1 MKSTPEKLTG
11 PAMRFSLLR
20 NAFRTAVFAWL
31 SILCFAVSAGA
42 QTAENPLKIVAFGNS
57 ITAERKTIQRV
68 FAQRLPDLLREK
80 GIHAVVINSGV
91 GGSHSGRRIDNKPT
105 ARIAHAQDRFQ
116 AQVLDHNPDL
126 VIIGFGANDAY
137 IDTKKEGD
145 PSRIPLDK
153 FRNNMSFMIETLKAR
168 GTRVILMATNGYR
181 PGNQDYLHER
191 LLQYVAEAEQLA
203 KRYKTGF
210 VNNQA
215 TFEHFHNTS
224 GQSAAVLFEDH
235 LHPNDEGQRLI
246 AASLTSE
253 IEKVLGTK
261 KPGKKQILV
270 TKDRDGAPFIVKKPR
285 EWDKYRSRIKTNME
299 SVMGPLPHA
308 KLPAPTF
315 EVVDSLVTT
324 GYRRLTIRITVKPGE
339 TVNAYLYLP
348 DSVRP
353 GEKLPAMLA
362 LHETDMPGKKSVDGE
377 GSYEKSRRTLGYGK
391 ELARRGYVVIAPDY
405 PSFGDSVPYDF
416 GADDYESGT
425 MKGIFNHMR
434 CIDLL
439 EQLDMVDRNRI
450 GAIGH
455 SLGGHNAIFLSAF
468 DTRVKVTVSSCGWT
482 LLDYYDIGPVA
493 AERYGGRLGPFAQD
507 RYMPLW
513 SKYGLDGSRKPFEFH
528 ELLMAIAPRAF
539 FSSSPV
545 GDKNFDVNGVKEGI
559 WLAQMGY
566 NFLNAGDRLRV
577 IYPDA
582 DHSFPE
588 QAREDAYR
596 FIDQVLMKEN

>member
-1 MKSTPEKLTG
+1 MK
-11 PAMRFSLLR
+11 FSNYLIR
-20 NAFRTAVFAWL
+20 NVVFAWL
-31 SILCFAVSAGA
+31 LIQFICPSGTA
-42 QTAENPLKIVAFGNS
+42 QTADNPLKIVAFGNS
-57 ITAERKTIQRV
+57 ITAERKTVQRV
-68 FAQRLPDLLREK
+68 FAQRLPDLLKEK

-91 GGSHSGRRIDNKPT
+91 GGSHSGRKIDNKPT
-105 ARIAHAQDRFQ
+105 ARTAHAQDRFQ
-116 AQVLDHNPDL
+116 SQVLDHNPDL
-126 VIIGFGANDAY
+126 VIMGFGANDAY

-153 FRNNMSFMIETLKAR
+153 FRNNMSFMIETLQAR
-168 GTRVILMATNGYR
+168 GIRVILMGTNGYR
-181 PGNQDYLHER
+181 PGDQDYLHDR
-191 LLQYVAEAEQLA
+191 LLQYVAEAEKLS

-224 GQSAAVLFEDH
+224 GRSAAVLFEDH
-235 LHPNDEGQRLI
+235 LHPNDEGHRLI
-246 AASLTSE
+246 AASLASE
-253 IEKVLGTK
+253 IEKELRKK
-261 KPGKKQILV
+261 KPEKKQILV
-270 TKDRDGAPFIVKKPR
+270 TKDQDGAPFTVKKPR
-285 EWDKYRSRIKTNME
+285 DWDKYRAGIKARME
-299 SVMGPLPHA
+299 SVMGPLPGQ
-308 KLPAPTF
+308 KLPPPTF
-315 EVVDSLVTT
+315 EVVDSLVTAD
-324 GYRRLTIRITVKPGE
+324 YRRLNIRILVKPGE
-339 TVNAYLYLP
+339 IVTAYLYIP
-348 DSVRP
+348 NSARP

-362 LHETDMPGKKSVDGE
+362 LHETDLAGKKSVDGE
-377 GSYEKSRRTLGYGK
+377 GSYEKSRQTLGYGK

-416 GADDYESGT
+416 KSDDYESGT
-425 MKGIFNHMR
+425 MKGIFNHIR

-439 EQLDMVDRNRI
+439 EQLDRVDRNRI
-450 GAIGH
+450 GTIGH
-455 SLGGHNAIFLSAF
+455 SLGGHNSIFLSAL

-493 AERYGGRLGPFAQD
+493 EEKYGGRLGPFAQE

-513 SKYGLDGSRKPFEFH
+513 SKYGFDGSKKPFEFH

-566 NFLNAGDRLRV
+566 SFLNAGDKLRV

-582 DHSFPE
+582 DHSFPKE
-588 QAREDAYR
+588 AREEAYR
-596 FIDQVLMKEN
+596 FIDQVLK

>member
-1 MKSTPEKLTG
+1 MT
-11 PAMRFSLLR
+11 SLLSQNILR
-20 NAFRTAVFAWL
+20 GAAFAWL
-31 SILCFAVSAGA
+31 LILCIPVSGRT

-91 GGSHSGRRIDNKPT
+91 GGSHTGRRIDNKPT

-145 PSRIPLDK
+145 PSRISLDK
-153 FRNNMSFMIETLKAR
+153 FRNNMSFMIETLQAR

-181 PGNQDYLHER
+181 PGDQDFLHDR
-191 LLQYVAEAEQLA
+191 LMEYVAEVKKLA

-224 GQSAAVLFEDH
+224 GQSAAVLFEDQ

-246 AASLTSE
+246 AESLTTE
-253 IEKVLGTK
+253 IEKVLRGK
-261 KPGKKQILV
+261 KPAEKPVLV
-270 TKDRDGAPFIVKKPR
+270 TKDANGAPYTVKKPGD
-285 EWDKYRSRIKTNME
+285 WNKYRAQVNARME
-299 SVMGPLPHA
+299 SVMGPLPRT
-308 KLPAPTF
+308 KLPAPSF
-315 EVVDSLVTT
+315 EVIDSLVTAD
-324 GYRRLTIRITVKPGE
+324 YKRLNIRITVKPGE
-339 TVNAYLYLP
+339 IVSAYLYIP
-348 DSVRP
+348 ASARP
-353 GEKLPAMLA
+353 GGKLPAMLA

-377 GSYEKSRRTLGYGK
+377 GSYEKSRQNLGYGK
-391 ELARRGYVVIAPDY
+391 ELAQRGYVVIAPDY
-405 PSFGDSVPYDF
+405 PSFGDAVPYDF

-425 MKGIFNHMR
+425 MKGIFNHIR

-439 EQLDMVDRNRI
+439 QQLDFVDGSRI

-493 AERYGGRLGPFAQD
+493 EEKYGGRLGPFAQD

-513 SKYGLDGSRKPFEFH
+513 SKYGFDGSRKPFEFH
-528 ELLMAIAPRAF
+528 ELLQAIAPRAF

-566 NFLNAGDRLRV
+566 SFLNAREKLQV

-582 DHSFPE
+582 DHSFPK
-588 QAREDAYR
+588 QAREEAYR
-596 FIDQVLMKEN
+596 FIDQALREL